1 MKNYPYVLMES
12 LILMRLE
19 SVLEELHDNA
29 NLQNKI
35 SMYSLISQAVNDD
48 SNVSY
53 LPSSQQLIEAK
64 PLRRSYRFW
73 FANVYGSSFY

>member
-1 MKNYPYVLMES
+1 MNYLDEKLS
-12 LILMRLE
+12 ALFDGELDSMRLN
-19 SVLEELHDNA
+19 VVPEELHDNA
-29 NLQNKI
+29 KLQNKI

-64 PLRRSYRFW
+64 L
-73 FANVYGSSFY
+73 